1 MAIVITETIVAGEHD
16 SDKDDDINVSILS
29 VSLVLFE
36 VSIIIDIAGHL
47 IFIIILP
54 SLVTLL
60 VILIITLISN
70 RSN

>member
-16 SDKDDDINVSILS
+16 SDIDDINVSILS
-29 VSLVLFE
+29 VSLLLFE

>member
-1 MAIVITETIVAGEHD
+1 MTIVITETIVAGEHD

>member
-1 MAIVITETIVAGEHD
+1 MTIVITETIVAGEHD
-16 SDKDDDINVSILS
+16 SDIDDDINVSILS
-29 VSLVLFE
+29 VSLLLFE